1 MNTMDKN
8 KIQSN
13 DDNVNGESNA
23 SQSKS
28 PTDSIVGTFGESIYT
43 TERDPVTECLGN
55 WTRVKKRSRKDRV
68 KKD

>member
-1 MNTMDKN
+1 MDES
-8 KIQSN
+8 KIESN

-28 PTDSIVGTFGESIYT
+28 PTDSIVGTFGEPIYT
-43 TERDPVTECLGN
+43 TERDPVMVCLGN
-55 WTRVKKRSRKDRV
+55 WTRVKKRSRKECA